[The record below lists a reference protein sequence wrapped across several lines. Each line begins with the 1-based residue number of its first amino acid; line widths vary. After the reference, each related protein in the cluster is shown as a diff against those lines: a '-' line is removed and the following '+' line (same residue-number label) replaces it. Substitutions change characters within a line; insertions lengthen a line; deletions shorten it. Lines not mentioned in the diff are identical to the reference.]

1 MFSRWNRCERIYCIL
16 ACVWLLIL
24 VPMGFLFVFIIPL
37 PHHIGLWIFRIGMLL
52 IPVFM
57 GLADWRTDRKS
68 SYFEFGTAGSILLG
82 IILSGIFCTVQTV
95 S

>member
-1 MFSRWNRCERIYCIL
+1 MFSRWKRWNMWERIYCL
-16 ACVWLLIL
+16 LVLVCMLIL
-24 VPMGFLFVFIIPL
+24 LPLGFVFVFLIPL

-68 SYFEFGTAGSILLG
+68 SYLEFGTAGAILLG
-82 IILSGIFCTVQTV
+82 IILSGIF
-95 S
+95 